1 MRTVLNI
8 SLPSEMNADIKKA
21 VKEYNYGTTSEFFR
35 AIFRQWKEVEM
46 LKNLEMGKKE
56 IMEGRGKT
64 LKSLNDLR

>member
-21 VKEYNYGTTSEFFR
+21 VKEHSYGTTSEFFR
-35 AIFRQWKEVEM
+35 ALFRQWKEEEI
-46 LKNLEMGKKE
+46 LKNFEMSKKE
-56 IMEGRGKT
+56 IIGGKGKT